1 MTFNIKGLSSMTIH
15 LMLQSK
21 IQGISRFLLTLENFS
36 FLELTVLEMSLEL
49 TFEKFATADKTIY
62 SYNFQY

>member
-1 MTFNIKGLSSMTIH
+1 MTIH

-36 FLELTVLEMSLEL
+36 FLELTVLEMSVEL
-49 TFEKFATADKTIY
+49 TFEEFATAGSCSKTIY
-62 SYNFQY
+62 SYNPLIYKLI

>member
-1 MTFNIKGLSSMTIH
+1 MTIH

-62 SYNFQY
+62 SYNFQH